1 MAEAARK
8 LITAEEYLELTGEDE
23 GKHELIE
30 GVIYA
35 MAPIRANHSLIT
47 SKLNKR
53 LLVHLDGTPC
63 QVYNDP
69 MEVKIDDFSV
79 YAPDVMVDCSK
90 IDGKALYKEEPLLI
104 VEVLSPSTRRHD
116 KATKLRKYLTIPSLK
131 EYALIEQDFV
141 DVEILRRDNGWQP
154 EHHFLGDDVTFTS
167 IDLTLSVEDIYE
179 WVQNNDMRAWS
190 ANKKEEEG
198 KGEE

>member
-8 LITAEEYLELTGEDE
+8 LITAEEYLEITGEDE
-23 GKHELIE
+23 GRHELIE

-47 SKLNKR
+47 SNLNTR
-53 LLVHLDGTPC
+53 LGVHLQGTPC
-63 QVYNDP
+63 RIYNDP
-69 MEVKIDDFSV
+69 MAVRIDDFSV

-90 IDGKALYKEEPLLI
+90 IDGESLYKEEPLLI

-154 EHHFLGDDVTFTS
+154 EHYFLGDDVTFTS
-167 IDLTLSVEDIYE
+167 IELTLSVEDIYE
-179 WVQNNDMRAWS
+179 WVQNDDRRAWL
-190 ANKKEEEG
+190 AQKAEGG